1 MQLERD
7 PIHHV
12 FSRVPSGH
20 LLYRLFLRNNHEL
33 LTNYRLHLHD
43 HLVPSWWRCHRIRF
57 ALFESECKPNPVHS
71 FCIISIW
78 HRSWTL
84 QSRRTKDLNSI
95 VNGKEVLHERRFY
108 WINNWSTSSWNR
120 FNVPLKISSLHLLGL
135 VHLLC
140 LIDQHLV
147 NLSNDGFQSP
157 HRKRL

>member
-1 MQLERD
+1 MLVNWTTVICRCLNLIIKMHSWSPSFLSHHCLSPSTAMQLERD

-12 FSRVPSGH
+12 FPLVPSGH

-95 VNGKEVLHERRFY
+95 VNAKEFLHARRFD
-108 WINNWSTSSWNR
+108 WINYWSPSSWNR
-120 FNVPLKISSLHLLGL
+120 FNVPL
-135 VHLLC
+135 
-140 LIDQHLV
+140 
-147 NLSNDGFQSP
+147 
-157 HRKRL
+157 